1 MTEAESRIIELLESI
16 NQQLSIISEGV
27 DYVVSLE
34 RVREEQRR
42 AATDKLL
49 EQSRIGVPPE
59 KDDGGLSGL
68 SDPFRTRRDRG
79 PQQAGQLPLPP

>member
-42 AATDKLL
+42 AVTDKLL
-49 EQSRIGVPPE
+49 EQSRIGIPPE
-59 KDDGGLSGL
+59 EE
-68 SDPFRTRRDRG
+68 
-79 PQQAGQLPLPP
+79 

>member
-1 MTEAESRIIELLESI
+1 MTEAETRIIELLESI

-42 AATDKLL
+42 AATDKS
-49 EQSRIGVPPE
+49 EQSRIGTPPE
-59 KDDGGLSGL
+59 KE
-68 SDPFRTRRDRG
+68 
-79 PQQAGQLPLPP
+79 

>member
-1 MTEAESRIIELLESI
+1 MTEAETRIIELLESI

-49 EQSRIGVPPE
+49 EQSRIGTPP
-59 KDDGGLSGL
+59 
-68 SDPFRTRRDRG
+68 
-79 PQQAGQLPLPP
+79 

>member
-1 MTEAESRIIELLESI
+1 MTKAETRIIELLESI

-34 RVREEQRR
+34 RVRGGQRR

-49 EQSRIGVPPE
+49 EQSRIGTPPE
-59 KDDGGLSGL
+59 KE
-68 SDPFRTRRDRG
+68 
-79 PQQAGQLPLPP
+79 